1 MKILFV
7 EDDRE
12 LCKVLKLHLEKAGY
26 ETDFCHSGSDAL
38 FYILGTYYDLII
50 LDRMLPEMGGL
61 SLLKTIRQKSITTP
75 VIFLTALDQ
84 LNDKITGLDA
94 GADDYLTKPFE
105 ISELLARIRAVVR
118 RPGHR
123 KEPKLLYCRDLTLNT
138 EKQTLSCCGKTFSL
152 SGTETRLAEILF
164 KNAGQTLPRT
174 YLINSVWG
182 CSSDVNESNLD
193 NYIYFLRK
201 RLRQAGTEVK
211 IKTMHGVGYY
221 LSES

>member
-164 KNAGQTLPRT
+164 KNAGQTLPAPT
-174 YLINSVWG
+174 
-182 CSSDVNESNLD
+182 
-193 NYIYFLRK
+193 
-201 RLRQAGTEVK
+201 
-211 IKTMHGVGYY
+211 
-221 LSES
+221 

>member
-1 MKILFV
+1 M
-7 EDDRE
+7 
-12 LCKVLKLHLEKAGY
+12 
-26 ETDFCHSGSDAL
+26 
-38 FYILGTYYDLII
+38 
-50 LDRMLPEMGGL
+50 
-61 SLLKTIRQKSITTP
+61 
-75 VIFLTALDQ
+75 
-84 LNDKITGLDA
+84 
-94 GADDYLTKPFE
+94 
-105 ISELLARIRAVVR
+105 R

-123 KEPKLLYCRDLTLNT
+123 KEPELLYCRDLTLNT

-164 KNAGQTLPRT
+164 KNTGQTLPRT

-221 LSES
+221 LSET